1 MALTAL
7 HRAVKT
13 NNLDLVI
20 LLLNQD
26 ADVNAA
32 GRYFLEGCGSD
43 YSEVRNL
50 DPESVSI
57 LKYSLQIVDYLR

>member
-7 HRAVKT
+7 HSAVKK

-26 ADVNAA
+26 ANVNAA
-32 GRYFLEGCGSD
+32 GRYFWEGCGSD
-43 YSEVRNL
+43 YHEVRNL

-57 LKYSLQIVDYLR
+57 FKYSLQIVAYLR